1 MSALRMDYANGN
13 IRKLFIKQLIPNILG
28 MAFGA
33 LFVIV
38 DGIFVGN
45 GLGSDALAAV
55 NIIAPIFTFMT
66 GIGLMFGMGAAIIA
80 TIHLSHGKRKR
91 ANVVIT
97 ESFIISSILMV
108 GFSIIA
114 LFFPHE
120 IAVLFGAPESIVD
133 QASEYLV
140 TFSFFAVFQTALS
153 SLPFFVRV
161 SSPNYSLLCL
171 SVATIVNIILD
182 YLFIFVF
189 KWGLFGAALATGLG
203 ELVGAAMLGCFLFRK
218 SSALRFVKPRINGRN
233 LWYALKNMVDIS
245 RLGFPV
251 LLSEITISVMA
262 IAGNYSFSR
271 HIGVNGVA
279 AFSVINYLFPVVFMV
294 FNAVIQSAQPIVSY
308 NYGLKQK
315 DRYVKAVRLA
325 LFSALAIGSVFT
337 VASFLFNRPVV
348 SMFIPDMTNP
358 AWVLASEGLPYFSI
372 DFIFFGIN
380 VVAIGYYMSVGNVQ
394 RAMLFTTIRGIL
406 PVIGFWL
413 LPLWLGTVGIWLAV
427 PVAEVIST
435 TVVILTVTGR
445 KPSIRER
452 S

>member
-1 MSALRMDYANGN
+1 MLELKMDYANGS

-97 ESFIISSILMV
+97 ESFIISSLVMLM
-108 GFSIIA
+108 FSIIA
-114 LFFPHE
+114 LFFPDE
-120 IAVLFGAPESIVD
+120 IAVLLGAPESIVD

-153 SLPFFVRV
+153 SLPFFVRI

-171 SVATIVNIILD
+171 SVATILNIILD

-189 KWGLFGAALATGLG
+189 KWGLFGAAFATGIG
-203 ELVGAAMLGCFLFRK
+203 ELVGAVMLGCFLFRK
-218 SSALRFVKPRINGRN
+218 SSALRFIKPRINGRN
-233 LWYALKNMVDIS
+233 IWYALKNMIAIS

-315 DRYVKAVRLA
+315 DRYIKAFRMA
-325 LFSALAIGSVFT
+325 LFSAIAIGSVFT
-337 VASFLFNRPVV
+337 LVSCIFNQPIV
-348 SMFIPDMTNP
+348 SMFLPDRTNS
-358 AWVLASEGLPYFSI
+358 AWILASEGLPYFAI

-406 PVIGFWL
+406 PVLGFWL
-413 LPLWLGTVGIWLAV
+413 LPLWMGTKGLWLAV
-427 PVAEVIST
+427 PIAEMISVSVVAFVSVRQKVIT
-435 TVVILTVTGR
+435 
-445 KPSIRER
+445 ER
-452 S
+452 R